1 MLNLKLTLQEMGKT
15 QRELA
20 RHLSLSPACVVQIC
34 NRGIFPK
41 TPNELVVRAGILKF
55 LAVHGA
61 SDQVCRR
68 AFEVVPTPVGAYG
81 NTPTTDETQPQE
93 IPMLL
98 EKQSLTP
105 AAMKHFKLN
114 AEHHPFVNDIQ
125 SEKDVFMSDDIRY
138 VRQVVASTA
147 KFGGMLAIV
156 GESGAGKTTLRR
168 DLHDRIERENLKIVI
183 IEPSVLGM
191 EDNDAKGKTLK
202 VNSIAEAIVSRAAP
216 FAALKRSQESRDKQV
231 EEVLRNGV
239 AAGNSYLLIIEEA
252 HAIPVPTLKHLKR
265 VIELQ
270 QGHKNLI
277 GVVLFGQTELAQRLS
292 VQNREVREVVQR
304 CEVVT
309 LPPLDNEL
317 EAFIKFKFE
326 RVGINY
332 LTIIDQSGIEAIR
345 AKLTQQLG
353 NKKTV
358 SYLYPLAVTNLLI
371 GSMNLAAKGGFPQV
385 DGDCVKEA

>member
-20 RHLSLSPACVVQIC
+20 RHLSLSPACMVQIC
-34 NRGIFPK
+34 NQGIFPK
-41 TPNELVVRAGILKF
+41 TPNEPVVRAGILKF
-55 LAVHGA
+55 LETHGA
-61 SDQVCRR
+61 SVESCRR
-68 AFEVVPTPVGAYG
+68 AFDAVPVA
-81 NTPTTDETQPQE
+81 NATTTETNSQE
-93 IPMLL
+93 PPMLL

-105 AAMKHFKLN
+105 AAMKHFKLS
-114 AEHHPFVNDIQ
+114 AERHPFVNDIQ

-168 DLHDRIERENLKIVI
+168 DLHDRIARENLKIVV

-202 VNSIAEAIVSRAAP
+202 VNSISECIIRTASPSSRVCRSSEA
-216 FAALKRSQESRDKQV
+216 RDKQAIQ
-231 EEVLRNGV
+231 VLKDGV
-239 AAGNSYLLIIEEA
+239 AAGYSYLLIIEEA
-252 HAIPVPTLKHLKR
+252 HATPVPTLKHLKR
-265 VIELQ
+265 IMEVTHGFKSL
-270 QGHKNLI
+270 L

-292 VQNREVREVVQR
+292 VQNRVVREVVQR

-326 RVGINY
+326 RVGVDY
-332 LTIIDQSGIEAIR
+332 KTIIDPSGIEGIR
-345 AKLTQQLG
+345 AKLTQHLG

-371 GSMNLAAKGGFPQV
+371 GSMNLAAEGGFPHV
-385 DGDCVKEA
+385 DADCVKEA

>member
-1 MLNLKLTLQEMGKT
+1 
-15 QRELA
+15 
-20 RHLSLSPACVVQIC
+20 
-34 NRGIFPK
+34 
-41 TPNELVVRAGILKF
+41 
-55 LAVHGA
+55 
-61 SDQVCRR
+61 
-68 AFEVVPTPVGAYG
+68 
-81 NTPTTDETQPQE
+81 
-93 IPMLL
+93 MLL

-105 AAMKHFKLN
+105 AAMKHFKLS
-114 AEHHPFVNDIQ
+114 AERHPFVNDIQ

-138 VRQVVASTA
+138 VRQLIAGAA

-168 DLHDRIERENLKIVI
+168 DLHDRIEREKLKIVV

-202 VNSIAEAIVSRAAP
+202 VNSIAEAIVSKAAP
-216 FAALKRSQESRDKQV
+216 WTALKRSQESRDKQV
-231 EEVLRNGV
+231 EQVLSEGI
-239 AAGNSYLLIIEEA
+239 AADNSYLLIIEEA

-265 VIELQ
+265 IIELQ
-270 QGHKNLI
+270 KGHKSLI

-292 VQNREVREVVQR
+292 AQNREVREVVQR

-309 LPPLDNEL
+309 LPPLDSEL

-326 RVGINY
+326 RVGVDY
-332 LTIIDQSGIEAIR
+332 KTIIDTSGIEGIR
-345 AKLTQQLG
+345 AKLTQHLG

-371 GSMNLAAKGGFPQV
+371 GSMNLAAKDGFPQV
-385 DGDCVKEA
+385 DGDIVKEA